1 VVASKYRHFGWMYCL
16 FIQHLAVLVVKHP
29 WRLESSIYGK
39 QALYKVFMEFILLM
53 DRKKCWVNTPLQVLR
68 AAPALHS
75 LTIHGR
81 DDVANILEFRNHIR
95 GDLRKLII
103 ERCWLGKRSTGL
115 LENIVAFYPD
125 LEVLSLKGCHQLKSG
140 DYCPIPG
147 LKKLSEL
154 NVYGCV
160 VRYM

>member
-1 VVASKYRHFGWMYCL
+1 MLSKH
-16 FIQHLAVLVVKHP
+16 
-29 WRLESSIYGK
+29 S
-39 QALYKVFMEFILLM
+39 
-53 DRKKCWVNTPLQVLR
+53 LQVLR

-75 LTIHGR
+75 LIIRGR
-81 DDVANILEFRNHIR
+81 DDVADILEFRNHIR
-95 GDLRKLII
+95 GDLRKLIL
-103 ERCWLGKRSTGL
+103 EDCFLGKGSTGL

-125 LEVLSLKGCHQLKSG
+125 LEVLSLEGCSSLKSG
-140 DYCPIPG
+140 DYCPILG

>member
-1 VVASKYRHFGWMYCL
+1 
-16 FIQHLAVLVVKHP
+16 
-29 WRLESSIYGK
+29 
-39 QALYKVFMEFILLM
+39 MEFILLM

-75 LTIHGR
+75 LTIFGR

-95 GDLRKLII
+95 GDLRKLRI
-103 ERCWLGKRSTGL
+103 EYCCLGEGSTGL
-115 LENIVAFYPD
+115 IENIVAFYPD
-125 LEVLSLKGCHQLKSG
+125 LEVLSLQGCSSLKSG

-147 LKKLSEL
+147 LKKLTEL
-154 NVYGCV
+154 NVYGYE

>member
-1 VVASKYRHFGWMYCL
+1 
-16 FIQHLAVLVVKHP
+16 
-29 WRLESSIYGK
+29 
-39 QALYKVFMEFILLM
+39 MEFILLM

-75 LTIHGR
+75 LIIRGR
-81 DDVANILEFRNHIR
+81 DDVADILEFRNHIR

-103 ERCWLGKRSTGL
+103 KYCDLGKGSTGL

-125 LEVLSLKGCHQLKSG
+125 LEVLSLDCCDSLKPG

-154 NVYGCV
+154 NVYNFT